1 MYNLIHD
8 GNIVAQ
14 ADERAALVEEAKKYP
29 VTRIDGPCSFQ
40 VFTDPEDQPR
50 FRNVKRTVCYGAAGG

>member
-14 ADERAALVEEAKKYP
+14 ADECASLEEEAKKYP

-40 VFTDPEDQPR
+40 IFTDPEDQPR
-50 FRNVKRTVCYGAAGG
+50 FRNVKRTVCYGGTAG